1 MFSVGEFDFHD
12 PASGGMV
19 TGAITRTMLNPKLI
33 IRGNPFAT
41 SDDQIANVLN
51 GLCEWKV
58 PVRLYSTDGTAE
70 SLARVIATLNAEL
83 TCTSPSSTPGVNGAE
98 PTNTLTDSLER
109 DADETPAT
117 VFVMKKSDPVMPS
130 RGDLTEKRLVMD
142 ATMTIRTVAYGA
154 SASPIDIVTGD
165 TPETRVALYDMY
177 AMSDDA
183 AVDIPSPKPVPL
195 KGELHTQLVLTVTGD
210 LMVNVICAVCPLA
223 AEIADYDTGMTG
235 SGGPGVIATH
245 TVSLVGRFRVLAT
258 LSSDVDHTIVG
269 LGFGGVG
276 VANGEA
282 ELYDLGEF
290 VSGGASTLSVH
301 VNAGAAALTHLI
313 LVPVDI
319 SCVSAWGLPEVDSIT
334 FAYNANDQP
343 AYTIGNGLIVP
354 PTPSKLLVVVD
365 PPTVNFTVDLSY
377 VPLWWGWAY

>member
-19 TGAITRTMLNPKLI
+19 TGPITRTMLNPKLI

-41 SDDQIANVLN
+41 SDDQVANVLN

-83 TCTSPSSTPGVNGAE
+83 TCTSPSSTPGVNGAD

-109 DADETPAT
+109 DDSETPAT
-117 VFVMKKSDPVMPS
+117 VFVLKKSDPILPA

-142 ATMTIRTVAYGA
+142 ATMTIRTVVYGA
-154 SASPIDIVTGD
+154 SASPITIVTSD
-165 TPETRVALYDMY
+165 TPQSRVALYPMY
-177 AMSDDA
+177 AMSDDDVPVA
-183 AVDIPSPKPVPL
+183 VPL
-195 KGELHTQLVLTVTGD
+195 KGEINTPLTLTVAGTDVG
-210 LMVNVICAVCPLA
+210 NVICAVCPLDS
-223 AEIADYDTGMTG
+223 ELGDYDTGMTG
-235 SGGPGVIATH
+235 SGAAGTIASQVISMA
-245 TVSLVGRFRVLAT
+245 GRFRVLAT
-258 LSSDVDHTIVG
+258 LSSEVDGSFVG
-269 LGFGGVG
+269 LGFGRVG
-276 VANGEA
+276 LGSGAA
-282 ELYDLGEF
+282 ALYDLGEF
-290 VSGGASTLSVH
+290 VSDGTTTLNVVVSK
-301 VNAGAAALTHLI
+301 GAAALTHLI